1 VIDLPPR
8 VSRIVLIGLMGSGK
22 STVGQMLAQRL
33 GWRLIDLDREIEGRT
48 GHSIA
53 RIFHDNG
60 EQAFRS
66 LEQQLT
72 AELLS
77 LAGTVFTPGGGW
89 IINAQNMKRVPSD
102 SAVFWLQ
109 VSPEEAIRRVQADS
123 VERPLLR
130 GNPLERARTLAAERA
145 AAYGAA
151 GIPVNTDGR
160 TPAEI
165 VEDILIRLGGRASAV
180 PANEEQNG

>member
-109 VSPEEAIRRVQADS
+109 VSPEEA
-123 VERPLLR
+123 
-130 GNPLERARTLAAERA
+130 LAAERA